1 MENNEI
7 MNYEANDV
15 MNDDVVAEGGS
26 SVVET
31 IVKMAIGAG
40 IAAAGFAVGKLAKGA
55 VGKWKSKKELRQPDK
70 EIIVEAE
77 QVEKVAEPE
86 GESGAK

>member
-7 MNYEANDV
+7 MNFEANDV

-40 IAAAGFAVGKLAKGA
+40 VAAAGVAVVKLVKGA
-55 VGKWKSKKELRQPDK
+55 ADKWKSKKELRQPDK

-77 QVEKVAEPE
+77 QIEEVAVEEDPSVK
-86 GESGAK
+86 

>member
-7 MNYEANDV
+7 MNYEVNDV
-15 MNDDVVAEGGS
+15 MNDDVVAESGS
-26 SVVET
+26 NVVET

-40 IAAAGFAVGKLAKGA
+40 VAAAGVAVVKLVKGA
-55 VGKWKSKKELRQPDK
+55 AGKWKSKKELRQPDK

-77 QVEKVAEPE
+77 QVEEVAAEEDP
-86 GESGAK
+86 SVK